1 MCFLFPCIRW
11 PAHLCVLV
19 AVSAGVLQILT
30 CALVAVRV
38 QVDGAGRSLG
48 QELSPDVL
56 HPLCYVLLG
65 HPLQVLHC
73 QPEPAI
79 QTRKEKK
86 NNLLTSRECKDNTIK
101 FMITI
106 ESSKELHS
114 DSYRKF
120 RLLSVQQAVLEL
132 HLGKTTADQ
141 VTPALFNPGPCI
153 LFTHTN

>member
-1 MCFLFPCIRW
+1 MCFIFPCIRC

-86 NNLLTSRECKDNTIK
+86 K
-101 FMITI
+101 
-106 ESSKELHS
+106 ESSDIS
-114 DSYRKF
+114 RM
-120 RLLSVQQAVLEL
+120 Q
-132 HLGKTTADQ
+132 GQ
-141 VTPALFNPGPCI
+141 VYNI
-153 LFTHTN
+153 